1 MKRIKKYLD
10 YTPNEEDI
18 RFFGWKKDENGYYHE
33 QDVYESEEE
42 KQAANNAAWSEY
54 WGQFSEKEITA
65 AIL

>member
-10 YTPNEEDI
+10 YTPNEEEI

-42 KQAANNAAWSEY
+42 EQAANNAAWSKY
-54 WGQFSEKEITA
+54 WG
-65 AIL
+65 